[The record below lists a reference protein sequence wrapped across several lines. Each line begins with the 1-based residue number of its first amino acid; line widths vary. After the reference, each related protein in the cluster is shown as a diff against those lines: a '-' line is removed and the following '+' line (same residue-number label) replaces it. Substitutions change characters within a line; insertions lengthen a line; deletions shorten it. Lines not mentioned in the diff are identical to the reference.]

1 MHMTRIQTSFSSALC
16 LYSTRRLTPLAVAGL
31 MVGSFASTAQAGG
44 FFDFLFGGG
53 QRQAAAPI
61 HAYADPSADGR
72 GERDVRS
79 ERTETPGTSGGRKT
93 FCVRLCDGRFFP
105 MMSAG
110 NATPVQTCSAMCPAA
125 KTKVFYGGGEIASAT
140 DASGARYT
148 SLDQAFA
155 YRKALVPACTCNGKD
170 AFGLAPLDV
179 MTDPTLRPGDIVATQ
194 DGLKAFEGGKR
205 DAHKAADFTPAQ
217 NSPRVS
223 GSVRDRLSTLR
234 VSEKQ

>member
-1 MHMTRIQTSFSSALC
+1 MTRIKTSFGSTFC
-16 LYSTRRLTPLAVAGL
+16 LHSMRKFAPLAIAGL
-31 MVGSFASTAQAGG
+31 MVGSPTSSAQAGG
-44 FFDFLFGGG
+44 FFDFLFSAPP
-53 QRQAAAPI
+53 RQTTAPV

-72 GERDVRS
+72 GER
-79 ERTETPGTSGGRKT
+79 TETPGYSSGRKA
-93 FCVRLCDGRFFP
+93 FCVRLCDGRYFP

-155 YRKALVPACTCNGKD
+155 YRKTMVPACTCNGKD

-179 MTDPTLRPGDIVATQ
+179 MTDPTLRPGDIVATS
-194 DGLKAFEGGKR
+194 DGLKAFEGGRR
-205 DAHKAADFTPAQ
+205 DAHKATDFSPAQ
-217 NSPRVS
+217 NSARVT

-234 VSEKQ
+234 VSEKR

>member
-1 MHMTRIQTSFSSALC
+1 MHMTRIQTSFGSALC
-16 LYSTRRLTPLAVAGL
+16 LYSMRRLTPLAVAGL

-53 QRQAAAPI
+53 QRQATAPI

-79 ERTETPGTSGGRKT
+79 ERTETPGYSGGRKT

-155 YRKALVPACTCNGKD
+155 YRKTMVPACTCNGKD

-179 MTDPTLRPGDIVATQ
+179 MTDPTLRPGDIVATA
-194 DGLKAFEGGKR
+194 DGLKAFEGGRR

-217 NSPRVS
+217 SSARVS

>member
-1 MHMTRIQTSFSSALC
+1 
-16 LYSTRRLTPLAVAGL
+16 
-31 MVGSFASTAQAGG
+31 
-44 FFDFLFGGG
+44 
-53 QRQAAAPI
+53 
-61 HAYADPSADGR
+61 
-72 GERDVRS
+72 
-79 ERTETPGTSGGRKT
+79 GRKT

-155 YRKALVPACTCNGKD
+155 YRKALVPACTRNGKD

-179 MTDPTLRPGDIVATQ
+179 MTDPTLRPGDIVATA

-205 DAHKAADFTPAQ
+205 DTHKAADFAPAQ
-217 NSPRVS
+217 SSARVS